1 MSLIRFE
8 DISLEIGEQKIL
20 SEANLTI
27 EAGERL
33 CLIGR
38 NGAGKSTT
46 FKLIMGLIEPDRGS
60 VIYESKLIISQ
71 LDQSLPVSEETT
83 VREIIRS
90 GLSNIEL
97 LLKNYHEL
105 ASKKLEKKDLLELEN
120 LHKKIDTH
128 GGWNLDQRVDII
140 ISELNLPADKR
151 MDELSGGWLRRVSLG
166 KALVQ
171 KPDILLLDEPTN
183 HLDISTI
190 KWLEDI
196 VYSYKGTVIFITH
209 DRAFIKKLAS
219 RILEIDRGKITS
231 WPGNYNNY
239 VRRKEKSLVDEKNEY
254 AKFDKKLEQEEIWIR
269 QGIKARRTR
278 NEGRSRALMRMRDE
292 RQKRIT
298 HETHARIHIGES
310 EKSGRK
316 VIRVKNINYQYTNEP
331 LIKNFT
337 LNIQRGDRIGIVGN
351 NGIGKTT
358 LLRLLL
364 GKIEPNSGT
373 VKLGTNIEIG
383 YFDQLRQKLDPERSV
398 ADNVSDGKT
407 HIKINGR
414 DRHVVGYLKGFLFS
428 PKRSMTPVKAL
439 SGGERNRI
447 ILAKLFTK
455 ATNLLILD
463 EPTNDLD
470 METLDVLEE
479 QLVQYKGT
487 LLVVSHDRE
496 FLDNVITSMLVF
508 EDQDKLNHYVGNFS
522 DWLSRNQQLT
532 ETDHHKN
539 LYKKTEHSQTKV
551 KKIAKLSFKE
561 QRALNLLPD
570 QIKLLETDK
579 LRFEKELSSPEFYTL
594 DKIRIQS
601 TLEEFA
607 LLSKT
612 IEEKIQA
619 WSALIDKEEQYK
631 KTKNPY

>member
-1 MSLIRFE
+1 MPLIRFE
-8 DISLEIGEQKIL
+8 DISLDIGEQKIL
-20 SEANLTI
+20 TEANVSI

-46 FKLIMGLIEPDRGS
+46 FKLITGQIEPDRGS

-71 LDQSLPVSEETT
+71 LEQSLPVSEDTT
-83 VREIIRS
+83 VCEIIRS
-90 GLSNIEL
+90 GLSKIEL
-97 LLKNYHEL
+97 LLKNYHDL
-105 ASKKLEKKDLLELEN
+105 VANTSGKTDLLKLES
-120 LHKKIDTH
+120 LHKQIDAH
-128 GGWNLDQRVDII
+128 GGWNLDQRVNTT
-140 ISELNLPADKR
+140 ISELNLPATKK
-151 MDELSGGWLRRVSLG
+151 MNELSGGWLRRVALG

-190 KWLEDI
+190 KWLEDV
-196 VYSYKGTVIFITH
+196 VYSYRGTVIFITH

-231 WPGNYNNY
+231 WPGSYSNYIK
-239 VRRKEKSLVDEKNEY
+239 RKEKSLIDEKNEY

-278 NEGRSRALMRMRDE
+278 NEGRVRALIKMREE
-292 RQKRIT
+292 RQARMT
-298 HETHARIHIGES
+298 HGNQARINIEES

-316 VIRVKNINYQYTNEP
+316 VVRAKNINYQYSDEP

-351 NGIGKTT
+351 NGVGKTT

-364 GKIEPNSGT
+364 GKIQPHSGT
-373 VKLGTNIEIG
+373 LKLGTNIEIG
-383 YFDQLRQKLDPERSV
+383 YFDQVRQKLDLEKSV
-398 ADNVSDGKT
+398 ADNVSEGKT
-407 HIKINGR
+407 YVKINGK
-414 DRHVVGYLKGFLFS
+414 DKHIVGYLKGFLFS
-428 PKRSMTPVKAL
+428 PKRSMTPAKVL
-439 SGGERNRI
+439 SGGEKNRI

-479 QLVQYKGT
+479 QLMQYKGT

-496 FLDNVITSMLVF
+496 FLDNIITSMLVF
-508 EDQDKLNHYVGNFS
+508 EGKNQLNHHVGNFS
-522 DWLSRNQQLT
+522 DWLSRKQKLT
-532 ETDHHKN
+532 ELDHHEKSKN
-539 LYKKTEHSQTKV
+539 IQQDGIEKI
-551 KKIAKLSFKE
+551 KKIKKLSYKE
-561 QRALNLLPD
+561 QRALNALPD
-570 QIKLLETDK
+570 EIKQLEIDK
-579 LRFEKELSSPEFYTL
+579 NALEEKISVSSFYTQ
-594 DKIRIQS
+594 DQEKIQS
-601 TLEEFA
+601 TMEELNFLTQKIDA
-607 LLSKT
+607 KT
-612 IEEKIQA
+612 DLWSNLIE
-619 WSALIDKEEQYK
+619 KEELYK
-631 KTKNPY
+631 KSKNY

>member
-1 MSLIRFE
+1 MSLMRFE

-105 ASKKLEKKDLLELEN
+105 ASKKLEKKGLLELEN
-120 LHKKIDTH
+120 LHKQIDTH
-128 GGWNLDQRVDII
+128 GGWNLDQRVNII

-439 SGGERNRI
+439 SGGEKNRI

-522 DWLSRNQQLT
+522 DWLSRNQLLT

-539 LYKKTEHSQTKV
+539 FYKKTEHSQTKE

-579 LRFEKELSSPEFYTL
+579 LRFEKELSSPEFYSL
-594 DKIRIQS
+594 NKKRIQS

>member
-8 DISLEIGEQKIL
+8 DISFEIGEQKIL
-20 SEANLTI
+20 SDANLAI

-60 VIYESKLIISQ
+60 VIFESKLIISQ
-71 LDQSLPVSEETT
+71 LEQSLPISEKTT
-83 VREIIRS
+83 VRDIIRS
-90 GLSNIEL
+90 GLSEIEL
-97 LLKNYHEL
+97 LLRNYHEL
-105 ASKKLEKKDLLELEN
+105 ASKKLEGKNLLELED
-120 LHKKIDTH
+120 LHKQIDTH
-128 GGWNLDQRVDII
+128 GGWNLEQRIDTI
-140 ISELNLPADKR
+140 ISELNLPAEKR

-231 WPGNYNNY
+231 WPGDYNNY
-239 VRRKEKSLVDEKNEY
+239 LRRKEKFLIDEKSEY

-278 NEGRSRALMRMRDE
+278 NEGRSRALMRMREE
-292 RQKRIT
+292 RQKRVV
-298 HETHARIHIGES
+298 HETQARIHIGES

-316 VIRVKNINYQYTNEP
+316 VIRIKNINYQYTDEP
-331 LIKNFT
+331 LINNFS

-407 HIKINGR
+407 HIKHKISAQQLLER
-414 DRHVVGYLKGFLFS
+414 FLFDR
-428 PKRSMTPVKAL
+428 KKQYDFVDKL
-439 SGGERNRI
+439 SGGERKRLYLCT
-447 ILAKLFTK
+447 ILIQNPNF
-455 ATNLLILD
+455 LILD

-470 METLDVLEE
+470 IITLNVLESF
-479 QLVQYKGT
+479 
-487 LLVVSHDRE
+487 LLDFPGCLIVVSHDRY
-496 FLDNVITSMLVF
+496 FM
-508 EDQDKLNHYVGNFS
+508 
-522 DWLSRNQQLT
+522 
-532 ETDHHKN
+532 
-539 LYKKTEHSQTKV
+539 
-551 KKIAKLSFKE
+551 
-561 QRALNLLPD
+561 
-570 QIKLLETDK
+570 
-579 LRFEKELSSPEFYTL
+579 
-594 DKIRIQS
+594 DKIVDHLFVFKGSGNIEDFPGNYSDYRTYEDSKIKETTNSLKSENKQS
-601 TLEEFA
+601 KDLRNN
-607 LLSKT
+607 
-612 IEEKIQA
+612 
-619 WSALIDKEEQYK
+619 SAY
-631 KTKNPY
+631 

>member
-1 MSLIRFE
+1 MPLIRFE
-8 DISLEIGEQKIL
+8 DISLDIGEQKIL
-20 SEANLTI
+20 TEANVSI

-46 FKLIMGLIEPDRGS
+46 FKLITGQIEPDRGS

-71 LDQSLPVSEETT
+71 LEQSLPVSEDTT

-90 GLSNIEL
+90 GLSKIEL
-97 LLKNYHEL
+97 LLKNYHDL
-105 ASKKLEKKDLLELEN
+105 VANTSGKTDLLKLEN
-120 LHKKIDTH
+120 LHKQIDAH
-128 GGWNLDQRVDII
+128 GGWNLDQRVNTT
-140 ISELNLPADKR
+140 ISELNLPAEKK
-151 MDELSGGWLRRVSLG
+151 MNELSGGWLRRVALG

-190 KWLEDI
+190 KWLEDV
-196 VYSYKGTVIFITH
+196 VYSYRGTVIFITH

-231 WPGNYNNY
+231 WPGSYSNYLK
-239 VRRKEKSLVDEKNEY
+239 RKEKSLIDEKNEY

-278 NEGRSRALMRMRDE
+278 NEGRVRALVKMREE
-292 RQKRIT
+292 RQARMT
-298 HETHARIHIGES
+298 HGNQARINIEES

-316 VIRVKNINYQYTNEP
+316 VIRAKNINYQYSDEP

-337 LNIQRGDRIGIVGN
+337 LNIQRGERIGIVGN
-351 NGIGKTT
+351 NGVGKTT

-364 GKIEPNSGT
+364 GKIQPHSGT
-373 VKLGTNIEIG
+373 LKLGTNIEIG
-383 YFDQLRQKLDPERSV
+383 YFDQVRQKLDLEKSV
-398 ADNVSDGKT
+398 ADNVSEGKT
-407 HIKINGR
+407 YVKINGK
-414 DRHVVGYLKGFLFS
+414 DKHIVGYLKGFLFS
-428 PKRSMTPVKAL
+428 PKRSMTPAKVL
-439 SGGERNRI
+439 SGGEKNRI

-479 QLVQYKGT
+479 QLMQYKGT

-496 FLDNVITSMLVF
+496 FLDNIITSMLVF
-508 EDQDKLNHYVGNFS
+508 EGKNQLNHYVGNFS
-522 DWLSRNQQLT
+522 DWLNRKQKLT
-532 ETDHHKN
+532 ELDHHEKSKN
-539 LYKKTEHSQTKV
+539 IQQDGIEKI
-551 KKIAKLSFKE
+551 KKITKLSYKE
-561 QRALNLLPD
+561 QRALNALPD
-570 QIKLLETDK
+570 EIKQLEI
-579 LRFEKELSSPEFYTL
+579 EKNTLEEKISLSSFYAQ
-594 DKIRIQS
+594 DKKTIQS
-601 TLEEFA
+601 TMEELN
-607 LLSKT
+607 LLTQKIETKT
-612 IEEKIQA
+612 DVWSDLIE
-619 WSALIDKEEQYK
+619 KEELYK
-631 KTKNPY
+631 KTKNS

>member
-1 MSLIRFE
+1 MSLMRFE

-105 ASKKLEKKDLLELEN
+105 ASKKLEKKGLLELEN
-120 LHKKIDTH
+120 LHKQIDTH

-298 HETHARIHIGES
+298 HESHASIHIGES

-439 SGGERNRI
+439 SGGEKNRI

-522 DWLSRNQQLT
+522 DWLSRNQLLT
-532 ETDHHKN
+532 EIDHHKN

-579 LRFEKELSSPEFYTL
+579 LRFEKELSSPEFYSL

-601 TLEEFA
+601 TLEKFA
-607 LLSKT
+607 LLSKN